1 MAFTNQTPNY
11 GLPQWIGTD
20 KPTYLSDQNGAY
32 LTIDTQLKSIEIEAT
47 DAKGIASAAQGAAN
61 TALSTSQSNSSAIVT
76 INNTI
81 TTVQSNQTTLENTVN
96 TVQSNQTALEDAL
109 KSYVDMT
116 GITKPLSFT
125 DQIGRIQ
132 YNKKLNLVA
141 VNYMMSGGSAAVTQG
156 MKILSFPAGVFPDI
170 TSNYIP
176 CVAIENSTNATFL
189 WPVQLK
195 SDGIYWNGANKT
207 YDRIEMSGTL
217 FVQLLP

>member
-81 TTVQSNQTTLENTVN
+81 STVQSNQTT
-96 TVQSNQTALEDAL
+96 LEDAL
-109 KSYVDMT
+109 KSYVDMA

-156 MKILSFPAGVFPDI
+156 MKILGFPAGVMPDI
-170 TSNYIP
+170 ASNYIP
-176 CVAIENSTNATFL
+176 CFAIENGTNATFL
-189 WPVQLK
+189 WPVLLK
-195 SDGIYWNGANKT
+195 SDGLYWNGASKT

-217 FVQLLP
+217 FAQLLP